1 MAFDEEEALHPS
13 AHRVIVHMP
22 VPANDAIP
30 VGLLDIS
37 MEALD
42 QVLFAGR
49 MEDGL
54 RRVRIQDLV
63 HFNLQDLAS
72 HVHPRNFHVIVG
84 RVDGREVLFN
94 LGL

>member
-1 MAFDEEEALHPS
+1 VAFDEEEALHSP

-22 VPANDAIP
+22 VLSDDAIP

-54 RRVRIQDLV
+54 RRVGVQDLV
-63 HFNLQDLAS
+63 HLNLQDLTS
-72 HVHPRNFHVIVG
+72 HVHSRNLHMVVG
-84 RVDGREVLFN
+84 SVDGREVLFN

>member
-1 MAFDEEEALHPS
+1 MAFDEEEALHSP

-22 VPANDAIP
+22 VLSDDTIP
-30 VGLLDIS
+30 VSLLDIS

-72 HVHPRNFHVIVG
+72 HVHARNLHMVVG
-84 RVDGREVLFN
+84 CVDGREVLFN